1 MGVPLVGMV
10 EVFSSGLGIAQLLGL
25 SVADLG
31 PICNSARETAVLGA
45 AGQPCWRVP
54 AYPVVSANRA
64 VVGGPS
70 GGPGSSALSRGL
82 NPLTF
87 AGPPRLHEAVFPSSV
102 SQNPSFYLLG

>member
-1 MGVPLVGMV
+1 MGVPLGGTV
-10 EVFSSGLGIAQLLGL
+10 EVFSSGLGVVQLMGL
-25 SVADLG
+25 SVVDLG
-31 PICNSARETAVLGA
+31 PICNSVRETAGLGA
-45 AGQPCWRVP
+45 AGQPCRHVP

-70 GGPGSSALSRGL
+70 GGPGSSALSHGL

-102 SQNPSFYLLG
+102 SPNPSFCMLG